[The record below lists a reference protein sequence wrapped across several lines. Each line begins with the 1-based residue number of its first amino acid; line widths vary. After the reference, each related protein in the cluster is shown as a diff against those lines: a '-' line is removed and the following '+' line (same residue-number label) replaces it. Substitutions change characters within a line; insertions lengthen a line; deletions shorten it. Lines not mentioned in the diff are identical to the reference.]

1 MDQKQIIE
9 KVKKLRNE
17 LGLSIMEIKKAVEE
31 AGGDEKKAKEILRK
45 KGLEKVKKR
54 QGKETK
60 QGRVASYTHATG
72 KIGCLVELL
81 CETDFVARN
90 EEFVSLA
97 NDLCLQ
103 VVAMEAKNAKELA
116 GQDFV
121 RDNLVKVG
129 DLVKELGVKFGENIK
144 IGRMERFEI

>member
-1 MDQKQIIE
+1 MNQKEKIE

-17 LGLSIMEIKKAVEE
+17 LGLSIMEIKQALEE
-31 AGGDEKKAKEILRK
+31 AKGDEKKAKEILKK

-60 QGRVASYTHATG
+60 QGRVASYTHSTG
-72 KIGCLVELL
+72 KIGSLVELL
-81 CETDFVARN
+81 CETDFVAKN
-90 EEFVSLA
+90 DEFVALA

-103 VVAMEAKNAKELA
+103 VVAMEAKNGKELA
-116 GQDFV
+116 GQDFI
-121 RDNLVKVG
+121 RDSSMKVG

-144 IGRMERFEI
+144 IGRAERFEI

>member
-31 AGGDEKKAKEILRK
+31 AKGDEKRAKEILKK

-60 QGRVASYTHATG
+60 QGMVASYTHSTG
-72 KIGCLVELL
+72 KIGSLVELL

-90 EEFVSLA
+90 NEFVALA

-103 VVAMEAKNAKELA
+103 VVAMEAKNGKELA
-116 GQDFV
+116 GQDFIK
-121 RDNLVKVG
+121 DSSMKVG

-144 IGRMERFEI
+144 IGRVERFQI